1 MHTTTI
7 FHGDCL
13 QVEGVLLIVLRAYSR
28 LLPLLA
34 HDQCMRTASSVYR
47 PTHLFEYAVS
57 ELAFKKKK
65 KQKPHMEHFSKTRVL
80 QSHNKSS
87 SLMRHQTHDVYTS
100 VCLVWY
106 WWYHACASLLRTKEA
121 SGPAGLGSKIWCDEL
136 YVSFCLLTAW
146 NGIRAG
152 TSHGFLY
159 NNKIVDNV
167 DRSLRRNC
175 SYLKK
180 G

>member
-65 KQKPHMEHFSKTRVL
+65 SK
-80 QSHNKSS
+80 SHIWS
-87 SLMRHQTHDVYTS
+87 TS
-100 VCLVWY
+100 VKHVFYKATINPVL
-106 WWYHACASLLRTKEA
+106 
-121 SGPAGLGSKIWCDEL
+121 
-136 YVSFCLLTAW
+136 
-146 NGIRAG
+146 
-152 TSHGFLY
+152 
-159 NNKIVDNV
+159 
-167 DRSLRRNC
+167 
-175 SYLKK
+175 
-180 G
+180 